1 MWEPQGTEL
10 LPDPRAVSLRS
21 GSLAFLPAVDE
32 ASGRPPRPFAGC
44 CCLGPLSARSAP
56 ELTALNGTGLVGT
69 VLLARVLWCLPRPCR
84 TLSPRARACEPVCK
98 LGKVG
103 LQLAVP
109 PPPPPPWPRKLALL
123 PVRPPSSVGW
133 SLCPVPS
140 PSVSEPARLSA
151 LPGPARGHRLL
162 STPTGGTVLALLP
175 ATSPGSRASGGNSPQ
190 CNQRLMLSAPWR
202 QGQLFTAAATGPSC
216 QPPGHRGSSELVVVP
231 PWQGG
236 CYSQDGMLV

>member
-1 MWEPQGTEL
+1 MSCGWRCADGGQAAGALGPWAPASLSPVWEPQGTEL

-56 ELTALNGTGLVGT
+56 VLAALNGTGLVGT

-109 PPPPPPWPRKLALL
+109 PPPHRRGPGSWPCSRFVPPALWGGACVLFLLLASQS
-123 PVRPPSSVGW
+123 RPGS
-133 SLCPVPS
+133 VPS
-140 PSVSEPARLSA
+140 
-151 LPGPARGHRLL
+151 
-162 STPTGGTVLALLP
+162 LAP
-175 ATSPGSRASGGNSPQ
+175 P
-190 CNQRLMLSAPWR
+190 
-202 QGQLFTAAATGPSC
+202 AATG
-216 QPPGHRGSSELVVVP
+216 
-231 PWQGG
+231 
-236 CYSQDGMLV
+236 Y